1 MKALNIYII
10 HSKALKEREASIS
23 NIVNKLR
30 SQKYGSFNIGEVFLI
45 ASNDPND
52 IPVEFI
58 QKSIDYSIINDSKL
72 AIFNQFIKNIHI
84 NQLSNTLKHGDA
96 LNKIISKPNDDL
108 HLVIEDDALFGEDL
122 CQTLDKLI
130 GKITDESII
139 FLGLPSTATEQGDLS
154 VQATTFDVI
163 PIVDSYLITYD
174 AAKMIHDNFFPIKF
188 TSVFQMNYIIK
199 RLGIKTY
206 QTNRNVFV
214 NGSKYGMFVSS
225 LNPNNALIFN
235 KDYVTV
241 LELLNKPVNTAEES
255 QTVEALLKE
264 SPISKSPDF
273 MYLVARYNIK
283 EKKYADAEKL
293 LSEAYNISL
302 SNNGIINHESAML
315 KDFIRLFKHLQ
326 VV

>member
-1 MKALNIYII
+1 MKALHIYII
-10 HSKALKEREASIS
+10 HCKALKEREASIS
-23 NIVNKLR
+23 NIINKLR
-30 SQKYGSFNIGEVFLI
+30 SHNYGSINIGEVFLI
-45 ASNDPND
+45 ASNDPSD

-58 QKSIDYSIINDSKL
+58 QKSIDYSIINDQSL

-84 NQLSNTLKHGDA
+84 NQLSNTLKHADA

-122 CQTLDKLI
+122 CKTLDNVIKGI
-130 GKITDESII
+130 NSEPII
-139 FLGLPSTATEQGDLS
+139 FLGLPSTATEQGGITIQPTS
-154 VQATTFDVI
+154 FDVI
-163 PIVDSYLITYD
+163 PMVDSYLITYD
-174 AAKMIHDNFFPIKF
+174 TAKLIHDNFFPIKF

-225 LNPNNALIFN
+225 LNPNNALVFN
-235 KDYVTV
+235 KDYVSV
-241 LELLNKPVNTAEES
+241 LELLNKPTNTIEDS
-255 QTVEALLKE
+255 KTVETLLKD

-273 MYLVARYNIK
+273 LYLVARYNIK
-283 EKKYADAEKL
+283 EKKYVEAEKL
-293 LSEAYNISL
+293 LSEAYNITL
-302 SNNGIINHESAML
+302 SNNGIVNHESAML

-326 VV
+326 VM